1 MPVLYKPEH
10 PRSHTIGRVRKYEA
24 PQGLPPM
31 FDVHPF
37 NASLVA
43 DPAEPVLVTEGIKKA
58 DALTFAGACVIALSG
73 VFNWRSP
80 YGTLGDWANVWLRG
94 RPDTVVFDSDA
105 ATNLNVLRAMRRL
118 GRWLKAK
125 GAKVSYCIP
134 PSPLGAGMKIG
145 ADDFLAGGGTLQQ
158 LLDSSRPSLA
168 HWEPGPDTWLMSSVL
183 AERLEQDVMVD
194 EFRYVHGIGWLA
206 GSLAGSLA
214 GARRSPLGRD
224 RRGACGR
231 VCPHLHPRAAGRGLR
246 VGCRPS
252 AAERAGQ
259 ASVHRAHQGGGW
271 CVALLSA
278 GNIYRWV
285 MCHPPPRRGDLRM
298 DVDRATSAAG
308 ACAGLDERLP
318 ARRCCR

>member
-1 MPVLYKPEH
+1 VRRRAAVPRGPHAQWTVWGERVPVLYKPER
-10 PRSHTIGRVRKYEA
+10 PKSHTIGRVRKYEA

-145 ADDFLAGGGTLQQ
+145 ADDFLARGGTLQQ
-158 LLDSSRPSLA
+158 LLASSRPSLA
-168 HWEPGPDTWLMSSVL
+168 HWEPGPDTWLMNSVL

-206 GSLAGSLA
+206 RWLAGSLA
-214 GARRSPLGRD
+214 GWSST
-224 RRGACGR
+224 
-231 VCPHLHPRAAGRGLR
+231 VAAGSRPARGVWSSVSAPTPASCWSRPPSR
-246 VGCRPS
+246 VPALSGRTSWPSFSTPS
-252 AAERAGQ
+252 ASGRWLVC
-259 ASVHRAHQGGGW
+259 S
-271 CVALLSA
+271 SA
-278 GNIYRWV
+278 K
-285 MCHPPPRRGDLRM
+285 
-298 DVDRATSAAG
+298 
-308 ACAGLDERLP
+308 
-318 ARRCCR
+318 CR

>member
-1 MPVLYKPEH
+1 VPVLYKPE
-10 PRSHTIGRVRKYEA
+10 RLKSHTIGRVRKYEA

-145 ADDFLAGGGTLQQ
+145 ADDFLARGGTLQQ
-158 LLDSSRPSLA
+158 LLASSRPSLA
-168 HWEPGPDTWLMSSVL
+168 HWEPGPRARRDGGRVPL
-183 AERLEQDVMVD
+183 RP
-194 EFRYVHGIGWLA
+194 RHRLA
-206 GSLAGSLA
+206 GSLAGWLA
-214 GARRSPLGRD
+214 GWLEFNGRRWVETGE
-224 RRGACGR
+224 GR
-231 VCPHLHPRAAGRGLR
+231 VVECVRTHTRELLVEASESGAGPQRQNELAKLQYTERIRAVAG
-246 VGCRPS
+246 V
-252 AAERAGQ
+252 
-259 ASVHRAHQGGGW
+259 
-271 CVALLSA
+271 
-278 GNIYRWV
+278 
-285 MCHPPPRRGDLRM
+285 
-298 DVDRATSAAG
+298 
-308 ACAGLDERLP
+308 
-318 ARRCCR
+318 